1 MRPPSSPIRRP
12 SCCGNDDSPLPLKTR
27 EKTLRASFFFPP
39 CQISTDGFYCQPMFT
54 DIDHPPPPAVTADRR
69 PHAAVIG
76 SGLGGLAAAIRLG
89 AKGYRVSVFE
99 KLEQPGGRASVF
111 RQDGFTFDAGP
122 TIITAPFILDELW
135 SLAGAKFSDDVTL
148 KPLDPF
154 YDIRFDDGTV
164 MSCCADPARMREE
177 VRRISPSDVEGYERF
192 MAESEAI
199 YRIGFEQLGHVPF
212 GSPLD
217 MVKIAPDLLKLGAW
231 RTVHQHVAARVKS
244 PKIRMALSFHPLF
257 IGGNPFKVTAIY
269 SMIAYLERQYGV
281 HFAVGGTGALVRA
294 MVKLLER
301 QGGSIHL
308 NSEVA
313 EITCEGARATGL
325 RLADG
330 RTIKTD
336 IVISNA
342 ETAHTYTKLLAKA
355 PRKRWS
361 DAKLA
366 RARYSMSLFVWYFGT
381 NRQYPDVPHHTIL
394 MGPRYRE
401 LLHDIFE
408 KKILAKDFSLYL
420 HRPTASDPTLAPP
433 GCDAFYV
440 LSPVPHQ
447 DSGIDWTTRAAAY
460 KAAIAEHLDRT
471 MMPGFREHIVT
482 EKLITPID
490 FENRLSSAKGAA
502 FGLEPT
508 LLQSAWF
515 RPNNRS
521 EDIENLFIVGAG
533 THPGAGVPGV
543 VSSARILDTVVP
555 DASAFA

>member
-1 MRPPSSPIRRP
+1 
-12 SCCGNDDSPLPLKTR
+12 
-27 EKTLRASFFFPP
+27 
-39 CQISTDGFYCQPMFT
+39 MFT
-54 DIDHPPPPAVTADRR
+54 DIDHPPPRAGTADRR

-89 AKGYRVSVFE
+89 ARGYRVSVFE
-99 KLEQPGGRASVF
+99 KLEQPGGRACVF

-122 TIITAPFILDELW
+122 TIITAPFILEELW
-135 SLAGAKFSDDVTL
+135 SLAGAKFSDDVAL
-148 KPLDPF
+148 KALDPF
-154 YDIRFDDGTV
+154 YHLRFADGTV
-164 MSCCADPARMREE
+164 MSCCADPVRMREE
-177 VRRISPSDVEGYERF
+177 VRRISPGDVEGYERF

-217 MVKIAPDLLKLGAW
+217 MVKIAPDLLRLGAW
-231 RTVHQHVAARVKS
+231 RTVHQHVAARVKN

-269 SMIAYLERQYGV
+269 SMIAYLERQFGV
-281 HFAVGGTGALVRA
+281 HFVMGGTGALVRA
-294 MVKLLER
+294 MAQLVDR
-301 QGGSIHL
+301 QGGRVLL

-330 RTIKTD
+330 RTVKAD
-336 IVISNA
+336 IVVSNA

-361 DAKLA
+361 DARLS

-381 NRQYPDVPHHTIL
+381 SRQYADVPHHTIL

-408 KKILAKDFSLYL
+408 KKMLAKDFSLYL
-420 HRPTASDPTLAPP
+420 HRPTATDPSLAPA

-447 DSGIDWTTRAAAY
+447 DSGIDWVKQAPAY
-460 KAAIAEHLDRT
+460 KAAIAAHLDST
-471 MMPGFREHIVT
+471 VMPGFRDHIAT
-482 EKLITPID
+482 EKLITPRD
-490 FENRLSSAKGAA
+490 FETRLSSAKGAA

-543 VSSARILDTVVP
+543 ISSARILDTVVP
-555 DASAFA
+555 DASAFV

>member
-1 MRPPSSPIRRP
+1 
-12 SCCGNDDSPLPLKTR
+12 
-27 EKTLRASFFFPP
+27 
-39 CQISTDGFYCQPMFT
+39 MFT
-54 DIDHPPPPAVTADRR
+54 DIDHPPPKAHQADRR

-89 AKGYRVSVFE
+89 ARGYRVTVYE

-135 SLAGAKFSDDVTL
+135 SLAGATFSDDVKLTA
-148 KPLDPF
+148 LDPF

-164 MSCCADPARMREE
+164 MSCSADPDRMAEE
-177 VRRISPSDVEGYERF
+177 VRRISPGDVAGYKAF

-217 MVKIAPDLLKLGAW
+217 MLKIAPDLLRLGAW
-231 RTVHQHVAARVKS
+231 RTVHQHVAARVKD
-244 PKIRMALSFHPLF
+244 PKVRMALSFHPLF

-269 SMIAYLERQYGV
+269 SMIAYLERQFGV
-281 HFAVGGTGALVRA
+281 HFAMGGTGALVQA
-294 MVKLLER
+294 MAKLVER
-301 QGGSIHL
+301 QGNRIVL
-308 NSEVA
+308 NTGVD
-313 EITCEGARATGL
+313 EITCEGTRATGV

-330 RTIKTD
+330 TH
-336 IVISNA
+336 VPASVVVSNA
-342 ETAHTYTKLLAKA
+342 ETAHTYTKLLRNA

-381 NRQYPDVPHHTIL
+381 DRQYPDVKHHTIM

-401 LLHDIFE
+401 LLDDIFA
-408 KKILAKDFSLYL
+408 KKVLAKDFSLYL
-420 HRPTASDPTLAPP
+420 HRPTATDPSLAPE
-433 GCDAFYV
+433 GCDSFYV

-447 DSGIDWTTRAAAY
+447 DSGIDWSKQAQSY

-471 MMPGFREHIVT
+471 LLPGFRDHIVT
-482 EKLITPID
+482 EKLITPDD
-490 FENRLSSAKGAA
+490 FESRLSSAKGAA
-502 FGLEPT
+502 FGLEPV

-515 RPNNRS
+515 RPNNKA
-521 EDIENLFIVGAG
+521 EDIENLFLVGAG

-543 VSSARILDTVVP
+543 ISSARILDTVVP
-555 DASAFA
+555 DAAAFA

>member
-1 MRPPSSPIRRP
+1 
-12 SCCGNDDSPLPLKTR
+12 
-27 EKTLRASFFFPP
+27 
-39 CQISTDGFYCQPMFT
+39 MFT
-54 DIDHPPPPAVTADRR
+54 DIDHPPPRAAVADRR

-89 AKGYRVSVFE
+89 ARGYRVTVYE

-135 SLAGAKFSDDVTL
+135 SLAGETFSDDVTL
-148 KPLDPF
+148 KALDPF

-164 MSCCADPARMREE
+164 MSCCADPARMAEE
-177 VRRISPSDVEGYERF
+177 IRRISPSDVAGYERF
-192 MAESEAI
+192 MTESEAI

-217 MVKIAPDLLKLGAW
+217 MLKIAPDLLRLGAW
-231 RTVHQHVAARVKS
+231 RTVHQHVAARVKD

-269 SMIAYLERQYGV
+269 SMIAYLERAFGV
-281 HFAVGGTGALVRA
+281 HFAMGGTGALVQA
-294 MVKLLER
+294 MARLVQR
-301 QGGSIHL
+301 QGNRIVL
-308 NSEVA
+308 NTAVD
-313 EITCEGARATGL
+313 EITCEGSRVTGL

-330 RTIKTD
+330 TEVPAA
-336 IVISNA
+336 IVVSNA
-342 ETAHTYTKLLAKA
+342 ETAHTYTKLLRNA
-355 PRKRWS
+355 PRRRWS

-366 RARYSMSLFVWYFGT
+366 KARYSMSLFVWYFGT
-381 NRQYPDVPHHTIL
+381 NRKYEDVKHHTIM

-401 LLHDIFE
+401 LLQDIFE
-408 KKILAKDFSLYL
+408 RKILAKDFSLYL
-420 HRPTASDPTLAPP
+420 HRPTATDPSLAPE
-433 GCDAFYV
+433 GCDSFYV

-447 DSGIDWTTRAAAY
+447 DSGIDWATQAQTY
-460 KAAIAEHLDRT
+460 KAAIAEHLDHT
-471 MMPGFREHIVT
+471 LLPGFRDHIVT
-482 EKLITPID
+482 EKLMTPID
-490 FENRLSSAKGAA
+490 FATRLSSAKGAA
-502 FGLEPT
+502 FGLEPV

-515 RPNNRS
+515 RPNNKA
-521 EDIENLFIVGAG
+521 EDIENLFLVGAG

-555 DASAFA
+555 DAAAFA

>member
-1 MRPPSSPIRRP
+1 
-12 SCCGNDDSPLPLKTR
+12 
-27 EKTLRASFFFPP
+27 
-39 CQISTDGFYCQPMFT
+39 MFT
-54 DIDHPPPPAVTADRR
+54 DIDHPPPPGHTADRR

-89 AKGYRVSVFE
+89 ARGYRVSVFE
-99 KLEQPGGRASVF
+99 KLDQPGGRASVF

-122 TIITAPFILDELW
+122 TIITAPFILEELW
-135 SLAGAKFSDDVTL
+135 ALAGAKFSDDVTL
-148 KPLDPF
+148 KSLDPF
-154 YDIRFDDGTV
+154 YDLRFDDGTV
-164 MSCCADPARMREE
+164 MSCCADPARMKEE
-177 VRRISPSDVEGYERF
+177 VRRIAPGDVEGYEQF
-192 MAESEAI
+192 MKESEAI

-217 MVKIAPDLLKLGAW
+217 MVKIAPDLLRLGAW
-231 RTVHQHVAARVKS
+231 RTVHQHVAARVKN

-281 HFAVGGTGALVRA
+281 HFAIGGTGALVSA
-294 MVKLLER
+294 MAKLVER

-313 EITCEGARATGL
+313 EITCEGTRATGL

-330 RTIKTD
+330 RTIRAD
-336 IVISNA
+336 IVVSNA

-366 RARYSMSLFVWYFGT
+366 KARYSMSLFVWYFGT
-381 NRQYPDVPHHTIL
+381 NRQYTDVPHHTIL

-408 KKILAKDFSLYL
+408 KKVLAKDFSLYL
-420 HRPTASDPTLAPP
+420 HRPTATDPSLAPP

-447 DSGIDWTTRAAAY
+447 DSGIDWTQQSAPYR
-460 KAAIAEHLDRT
+460 AAIAEHLDRT
-471 MMPGFREHIVT
+471 VMPGFRDHIVT

-490 FENRLSSAKGAA
+490 FQTRLSSAKGAA

-521 EDIENLFIVGAG
+521 EDIENLFLVGAG